1 MKNYLALFVLLFSPV
16 APILAADPLP
26 RKNENVSFRNEIQ
39 IALEKGLAWLKAHQN
54 DDGSWSTSDHPALT
68 ALPLLAFHREPTGRY
83 AGDAAA
89 RPEFLA
95 KGYAF
100 LRANRRPDGGIY
112 RQGLSNYNTSLAL
125 TALLTSG
132 TPSDEP
138 LITGAR
144 EFIVAQQAGNM
155 ANPDLDGGI
164 GYGPTGVSPKRA
176 HPDLDN
182 TLVSLEALRLYREAR
197 PEVELAGVK
206 ELNWKA
212 AIDFV
217 SRCQNL
223 PESNP
228 KGSTDA
234 KDRGGFI
241 YYPGFSNADPTDLP
255 AGAKRPLRSY
265 GTMSY
270 AGLLSFI
277 YAGLSKD
284 DPRVVA
290 AIDWLK
296 KNYTLEEN
304 PGMGRQGLYYHYH
317 LMAKALATAGMDRLL
332 VDGKNIDWPRALGM
346 KLTNLQN
353 SDGSWVNDNAR
364 WMEKDAVLVT
374 SYCVMTLE
382 IIYRQL

>member
-1 MKNYLALFVLLFSPV
+1 MKT
-16 APILAADPLP
+16 APILCMLLLALTASMPGADPLP
-26 RKNENVSFRNEIQ
+26 RKNENISLRNEVGMAI
-39 IALEKGLAWLKAHQN
+39 EKGLGWLQAHQN
-54 DDGSWSTSDHPALT
+54 ADGSWSNPEYPGLT
-68 ALPLLAFHREPTGRY
+68 ALALLAFHREPTGKY
-83 AGDAAA
+83 ASGTK
-89 RPEFLA
+89 PEFLE

-100 LRANRRPDGGIY
+100 LRSNRKPDGGIY

-132 TPSDEP
+132 APGDEP
-138 LITGAR
+138 MITAAR
-144 EFIVAQQAGNM
+144 EFIVAQQASNM

-197 PEVELAGVK
+197 PNAEIPGAR

-212 AIDFV
+212 AIQFV

-223 PESNP
+223 SETNP
-228 KGSTDA
+228 KGSSDP
-234 KDRGGFI
+234 KERGGFI

-255 AGAKRPLRSY
+255 ADAKRPLRSY

-277 YAGLSKD
+277 YAGLSKE

-304 PGMGRQGLYYHYH
+304 PGMGRAGLYYHYH
-317 LMAKALATAGMDRLL
+317 LMAKALATAGMDKLAVNEGRN
-332 VDGKNIDWPRALGM
+332 VDWPRELGL
-346 KLTNLQN
+346 KLMNLQSN
-353 SDGSWVNDNAR
+353 DGSWVNDTAR
-364 WMEKDAVLVT
+364 WMEKDPMLVT
-374 SYCVMTLE
+374 SYCVMALE